1 MDIRWF
7 NFNKI
12 CMDLVIF
19 NAKTYQYGQHLNF
32 NPVIMRN
39 SHSRSMLL
47 LKPIVLMI
55 GFISILISCNPQE
68 SKQTDNSVKSEQPN
82 EEIIWH
88 IKAIHP
94 DGYSIDVKALD
105 KDGNKYDVKAIQN
118 SDQTTMMGIKAL
130 VNGEKIPVKML
141 VSSDKLVPVKA
152 IMPDGTILD
161 VKAIMA
167 NGDILDVKGTRRSG
181 NIIDV
186 KAVSKEGRYYGVK
199 AISSEGNLNDVK
211 GIKMFNENLEA
222 NVNGIEVFAH
232 VKAITQAGCSGD
244 NFIWHI
250 KAFKPNGEII
260 DVKALDQDGNIYPV
274 KAIKNTKQRS
284 LLDVKVYIS
293 GSEQLP
299 VKILVSNDKYAPV
312 KAIAADGSIYD
323 IKALTKDGRK
333 LDVKGVSKSG
343 NLYNIKSI
351 NEDGDFYGI
360 KAISPDGDLNDVKG
374 VKMISETLEYNIGE
388 IEIAAHIKALPQKY

>member
-68 SKQTDNSVKSEQPN
+68 SKQTDNSVKSKQPN

-118 SDQTTMMGIKAL
+118 SD
-130 VNGEKIPVKML
+130 
-141 VSSDKLVPVKA
+141 
-152 IMPDGTILD
+152 
-161 VKAIMA
+161 
-167 NGDILDVKGTRRSG
+167 
-181 NIIDV
+181 
-186 KAVSKEGRYYGVK
+186 
-199 AISSEGNLNDVK
+199 
-211 GIKMFNENLEA
+211 
-222 NVNGIEVFAH
+222 
-232 VKAITQAGCSGD
+232 
-244 NFIWHI
+244 
-250 KAFKPNGEII
+250 
-260 DVKALDQDGNIYPV
+260 
-274 KAIKNTKQRS
+274 
-284 LLDVKVYIS
+284 
-293 GSEQLP
+293 
-299 VKILVSNDKYAPV
+299 
-312 KAIAADGSIYD
+312 
-323 IKALTKDGRK
+323 
-333 LDVKGVSKSG
+333 
-343 NLYNIKSI
+343 
-351 NEDGDFYGI
+351 
-360 KAISPDGDLNDVKG
+360 
-374 VKMISETLEYNIGE
+374 
-388 IEIAAHIKALPQKY
+388 